1 MKLRKQTIV
10 AAILLVSSIVYF
22 NTLSII
28 AVILGIITVVATAK
42 LLNQELEK
50 IEKKRYKKITYSI
63 CVGDMGIEIY
73 PVPDGW
79 DIAQFTIKYT
89 RIPIDQ
95 QKTRTGQQG
104 NTIVYWEKS
113 GERKVEKEK
122 EYKRLNSTTLK
133 REEVKKL
140 VNKLLNSDETE
151 VQNAQSVVKAITE
164 SRKKTT
170 KQKAINW
177 ALDKLCVLKTG
188 HKPLPHPTEVAQST
202 KKDEKQVKVIKKTS

>member
-10 AAILLVSSIVYF
+10 ATMLLVSSVVYV

-28 AVILGIITVVATAK
+28 AVILGIITVVTTAK

-50 IEKKRYKKITYSI
+50 TEKKRYKKISYTVS
-63 CVGDMGIEIY
+63 VGEMGIEIY
-73 PVPDGW
+73 PVANGW
-79 DIAQFTIKYT
+79 DVAQFTIKYT

-95 QKTRTGQQG
+95 QKIKTGEQG

-113 GERKVEKEK
+113 GERKTEKEK

-133 REEVKKL
+133 RDEVRKL

-177 ALDKLCVLKTG
+177 ALDKLFVLKTG
-188 HKPLPHPTEVAQST
+188 HKPLPYPTKTDETTQ
-202 KKDEKQVKVIKKTS
+202 KDEKQVKVIKKTS

>member
-10 AAILLVSSIVYF
+10 AIILLVSSVVYV

-28 AVILGIITVVATAK
+28 AVILGIITVVTTAK

-50 IEKKRYKKITYSI
+50 TEKKRYKKISYTVS
-63 CVGDMGIEIY
+63 VGEMGIEIY
-73 PVPDGW
+73 PVANGW
-79 DIAQFTIKYT
+79 DVAQFTIKYT

-95 QKTRTGQQG
+95 QKIKTGEQG

-113 GERKVEKEK
+113 GERKTEKEK

-133 REEVKKL
+133 RDEVRKL

-170 KQKAINW
+170 KQKVINW
-177 ALDKLCVLKTG
+177 ALDKLFVLKTG
-188 HKPLPHPTEVAQST
+188 HKPLPYPTKTDETTQ
-202 KKDEKQVKVIKKTS
+202 KDEKQVKVIKKTS

>member
-10 AAILLVSSIVYF
+10 ATMLLVSSVVYV

-28 AVILGIITVVATAK
+28 AVILGIITVVTTAK

-50 IEKKRYKKITYSI
+50 TEKKRYKKISYTVS
-63 CVGDMGIEIY
+63 VGEMGIEIY
-73 PVPDGW
+73 PVANGW
-79 DIAQFTIKYT
+79 DVAQFTIKYT

-95 QKTRTGQQG
+95 QKIKTGEQG

-113 GERKVEKEK
+113 GERKTEKEK

-133 REEVKKL
+133 RDEVRKL

-170 KQKAINW
+170 KQKVINW
-177 ALDKLCVLKTG
+177 ALDKLFVLKTG
-188 HKPLPHPTEVAQST
+188 HKPLPYPTKTDETTQ
-202 KKDEKQVKVIKKTS
+202 KDEKQVKVIKKTS